1 MCCPVSSYERDL
13 SRLQLTVFDV
23 LESKPSGCTVIV
35 SINQS
40 QSVIVTI
47 NQSLIFNSDNEQQEQ
62 YSHTTRDF
70 PKTL

>member
-1 MCCPVSSYERDL
+1 MYCPVSSYERDL

-23 LESKPSGCTVIV
+23 LGSKPSGCTVIV

-47 NQSLIFNSDNEQQEQ
+47 NQSLIFNSDKEQQEQ
-62 YSHTTRDF
+62 HSHTTPDLPRR
-70 PKTL
+70 L